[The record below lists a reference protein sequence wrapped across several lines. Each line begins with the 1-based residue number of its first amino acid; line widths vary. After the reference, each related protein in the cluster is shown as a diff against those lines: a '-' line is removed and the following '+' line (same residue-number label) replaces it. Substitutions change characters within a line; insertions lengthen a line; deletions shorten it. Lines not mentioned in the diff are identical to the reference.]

1 MRIYMGKHVM
11 EIHATSRKHAS
22 LSAGGQTAV
31 HGDPDNTR
39 LRVDDCEPCE
49 YDIRQR
55 AYAISLT
62 RPGARPD
69 PQSDWL
75 QAKTELRGRRMLG
88 LT

>member
-1 MRIYMGKHVM
+1 MRSRIGKHM
-11 EIHATSRKHAS
+11 MKPHTMSRKRAS
-22 LSAGGQTAV
+22 VSAAGQTAV